1 MKSFTIHK
9 LDAEAATRLEQRAR
23 QERTSINKTA
33 KKLLREALGV
43 GDPTLRDHRDDFVE
57 FLGTWTEEDA
67 AEFAEAVRVFDEI
80 DMESWT

>member
-9 LDAEAATRLEQRAR
+9 LDAEAAARLEQRAR

-43 GDPTLRDHRDDFVE
+43 GDPALRDHRDDFVE